1 MKKTR
6 ILSIDLLRGVVM
18 IIMALD
24 HIRDYFHAD
33 AFLYDPADLSRTN
46 VPLFFTR
53 WITNFCAP
61 VFVMLAGTSA
71 FLAGQRR
78 SRKDLSIFLFSRGLW
93 MVFLELVVVN
103 FAWFFNIHF
112 SFVIFAVI
120 WALGVSMIAL
130 SVLIHLP
137 TKWILIT
144 GVVLVAGHNLLDH
157 VHVPGNGLKAIGWAF
172 LHERK
177 SFHRGNWDMQAVYPL
192 LPWIGLMALGYCLGS
207 LYTPDV
213 DGVKRRRLLLRLG
226 SGVLLLFILLRLTNG
241 YGDLVPWSRQA
252 TPVFSFLSFINVT
265 KYPPSL
271 DYVLLMIGPALL
283 FLALTEKPLN
293 RLTRIISVYGRVPF
307 FYYMI
312 HIFLIHLAAL
322 IAAAMS
328 GYPWTAMTGFR
339 TWVDFD
345 PRLQGYGFSL
355 WVVYLVWVCLI
366 VLLYPL
372 CKRYDRYKSEHK
384 EKWWLSYL

>member
-6 ILSIDLLRGVVM
+6 ILSIDLLRGLVM

-33 AFLYDPADLSRTN
+33 AFVFDPVDLNKTN

-61 VFVMLAGTSA
+61 VFMMLAGTSA
-71 FLAGQRR
+71 FIAGQRR
-78 SRKDLSIFLFSRGLW
+78 TRKQLSVFLFTRGLW
-93 MVFLELVVVN
+93 LVFLELVVVN

-112 SFVIFAVI
+112 SFGILAVI
-120 WALGVSMIAL
+120 WALGISMMAL
-130 SVLIHLP
+130 AALIHLP
-137 TKWILIT
+137 RPAILVT
-144 GVVLVAGHNLLDH
+144 GIVLVAGHNLLDN
-157 VHVPGNGLKAIGWAF
+157 VHVPGNSAEAIFWAI

-177 SFHRGNWDMQAVYPL
+177 GFSLNGWQFMTVYPL
-192 LPWIGLMALGYCLGS
+192 LPWIGLMALGYCLGY
-207 LYTPDV
+207 LYRRDADP
-213 DGVKRRRLLLRLG
+213 VKRKRLLLQMG
-226 SGVLLLFILLRLTNG
+226 AGFLLLFFLLRITNV
-241 YGDLVPWSRQA
+241 YGDLIPWSRQSS
-252 TPVFSFLSFINVT
+252 PVFSFLSFINVT

-293 RLTRIISVYGRVPF
+293 RMTSIISVYGRVPF

-322 IAAAMS
+322 FAATLS
-328 GYPWTAMTGFR
+328 GYPWTAMTGFT

-345 PRLQGYGFSL
+345 PRLKGYGFSL
-355 WVVYLVWVCLI
+355 GVVYLVWISVI
-366 VLLYPL
+366 AILYPL
-372 CKRYDRYKSEHK
+372 CRRYDRYKLEHK
-384 EKWWLSYL
+384 DKWWLSYL